1 MSFVEAANRILSL
14 QVHSQ
19 DFILSGTV
27 IFISYA
33 HSFPPFHQLFF
44 HHQYATEIMTHLV
57 VAHEYRF
64 VMVLVNGYVT
74 SGCFAKKI

>member
-33 HSFPPFHQLFF
+33 HSFPLSINFSSIISMLQK
-44 HHQYATEIMTHLV
+44 IMTHSV
-57 VAHEYRF
+57 VAQEYRF
-64 VMVLVNGYVT
+64 VMVLVIGYVT
-74 SGCFAKKI
+74 LGCLKKI